1 MGKRKSR
8 FVKGSPEALEWG
20 RKLAEAKKI
29 KNASIKAGDT
39 TVQTENTV
47 TITKAGDT
55 AVSDITEPVSREMEL
70 TKELQDGMPTKVE
83 YTMYKPGLAK
93 KHNDWNEKNKERIQE
108 WKEIRRSLYPDDHNA
123 ANLENIRPTGV
134 IEVK

>member
-8 FVKGSPEALEWG
+8 FVKGSPEALAWG

-39 TVQTENTV
+39 
-47 TITKAGDT
+47 
-55 AVSDITEPVSREMEL
+55 AVSDITEPVSMEMEL